1 MFYQDY
7 QKQLNEESINPPIRG
22 SIETEKKTCQ
32 NSGYQSPYKGFNRIK
47 LSSTTRFTLR
57 NSINPPIRGS
67 IGEVRRGIY
76 LVRALYQS
84 PYKGFNSRRH
94 YWNSIYYICI
104 NPPIRGSIVNAYA
117 TLVEKSNCIN
127 PPIRGSIEETQKSQ
141 EACTK
146 DSKYQSPYKGFNRSM
161 RKNSSA
167 RILGINP
174 PIRGSIG
181 VGIRPEISTTTNR
194 VSIPL

>member
-67 IGEVRRGIY
+67 I
-76 LVRALYQS
+76 A
-84 PYKGFNSRRH
+84 N
-94 YWNSIYYICI
+94 N
-104 NPPIRGSIVNAYA
+104 
-117 TLVEKSNCIN
+117 EKTVFYGLCIN

-141 EACTK
+141 EAYTK

-181 VGIRPEISTTTNR
+181 
-194 VSIPL
+194 